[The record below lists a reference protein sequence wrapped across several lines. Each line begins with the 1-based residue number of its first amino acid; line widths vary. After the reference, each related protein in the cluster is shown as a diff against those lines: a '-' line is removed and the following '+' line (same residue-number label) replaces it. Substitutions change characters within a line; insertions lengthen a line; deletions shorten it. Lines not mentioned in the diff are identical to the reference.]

1 MRCVKMPPVQR
12 RAQHISH
19 YTEIINENVE
29 NKIWSDS
36 WSYTYKDI
44 WSNQNWW
51 PTNCFIRHLSL
62 IKQQVLQGKCG
73 HLSASIATTE
83 ETQLWI
89 TICCTTEIGDICPQS
104 FTSNSFQNPYWQ
116 DQSSGFH
123 LIKSIGK
130 MARNKNKESPFKC
143 VLVVQPFAD
152 KNNLK
157 HFPLTSVLSIPVNH
171 YS

>member
-1 MRCVKMPPVQR
+1 MRCVKMPPVHR

-19 YTEIINENVE
+19 NTEIINENVE

-62 IKQQVLQGKCG
+62 IKQVLQGKWSPVSK
-73 HLSASIATTE
+73 HSNNWRDTAMNYNML
-83 ETQLWI
+83 QYRNRRH
-89 TICCTTEIGDICPQS
+89 ICPQS

-123 LIKSIGK
+123 LIKSIHK